1 MPDPSIMRI
10 AITGSQ
16 GQLGQEFAAIAKEY
30 PHTEFYFLSRNEF
43 PLDDPK
49 KMKEWLDVHALNVLI
64 NCAAY
69 TAVDKAETESTKAY
83 EINAEAPGIIAGLL
97 ARNKTRLIHVSTD
110 YVFDGNS
117 SSALRED
124 AITVPVNIYGASKR
138 SGELLVLKNNPDSQ
152 IIRTSWLYSAYGNN
166 FVKTMMRLMKERP
179 SINVVEDQVGS
190 PTYAAD
196 LARAI
201 MEMIGSSHFVPGIF
215 HYSNEGETNW
225 YAFALEIKRLTE
237 SPCAV
242 SAIAAASYPTAAKR
256 PVFSLLDKTKIKSTY
271 GLQIPEWKTS
281 LAICINLLKNLGV

>member
-1 MPDPSIMRI
+1 MNV
-10 AITGSQ
+10 
-16 GQLGQEFAAIAKEY
+16 AK
-30 PHTEFYFLSRNEF
+30 
-43 PLDDPK
+43 
-49 KMKEWLDVHALNVLI
+49 V
-64 NCAAY
+64 CAS
-69 TAVDKAETESTKAY
+69 ESL
-83 EINAEAPGIIAGLL
+83 PM
-97 ARNKTRLIHVSTD
+97 IHFSTD

-201 MEMIGSSHFVPGIF
+201 MEMIGSSYFVPGIF